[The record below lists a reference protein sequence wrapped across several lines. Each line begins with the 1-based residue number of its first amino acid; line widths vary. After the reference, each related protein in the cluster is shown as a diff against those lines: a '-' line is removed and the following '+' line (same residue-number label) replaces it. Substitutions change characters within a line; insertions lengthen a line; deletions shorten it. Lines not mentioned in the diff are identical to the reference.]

1 MKKKKKKKIIKK
13 DIGIHTPFSKKNV
26 NYARQEAY
34 VFSLILIVMVWCGKD
49 VTAISI
55 LLSLAWGGYKS
66 LQCFY
71 IWMCKH
77 EHIEELRQRRQS
89 NNLDTSDL
97 DFEIENLNN
106 ENFDVDNYIG

>member
-1 MKKKKKKKIIKK
+1 MKKKKTKIQK
-13 DIGIHTPFSKKNV
+13 DEMKHIPFSKKNV

-71 IWMCKH
+71 LWMCKH
-77 EHIEELRQRRQS
+77 EHIEEMKQKRLS

-106 ENFDVDNYIG
+106 EDFNMDNYVG

>member
-1 MKKKKKKKIIKK
+1 MVMEMGKKKKKHEKQF
-13 DIGIHTPFSKKNV
+13 TPFSKKNV
-26 NYARQEAY
+26 NYARWEAY
-34 VFSLILIVMVWCGKD
+34 IFSAILIIMVWCNKD
-49 VTAISI
+49 VTAIAI

-71 IWMCKH
+71 IWLCKH
-77 EHIEELRQRRQS
+77 EHIEEMKLKRLS

-106 ENFDVDNYIG
+106 EVG